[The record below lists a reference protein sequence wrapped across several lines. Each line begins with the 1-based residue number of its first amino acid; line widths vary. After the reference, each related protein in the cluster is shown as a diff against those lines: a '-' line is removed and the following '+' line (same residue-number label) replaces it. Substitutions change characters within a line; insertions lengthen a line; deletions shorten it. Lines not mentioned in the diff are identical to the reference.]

1 MLQVNFIMSYIIH
14 QISALI
20 RIIRILK
27 RFLRNIAVLIIIT
40 EIHQNMTNN
49 YFFSQHIM
57 LESSKL

>member
-14 QISALI
+14 QISAL
-20 RIIRILK
+20 IRILK